1 MKKLLLAAALSVAV
15 LISGDTFAQKASY
28 VDPSW
33 QTSLVQQLQR
43 FKRYPAEAQTRFEQ
57 GAVLLSLSLD
67 RNGHVLAHSIAR
79 SSGHADLDNEVME
92 MIKRAEPLPPFPA
105 SMTQARIDLTVPIQF
120 SLSSTHTASADDRTP
135 EQIAAERQY
144 TAETLRACN
153 ANPAIGGCAQIIAD
167 TTIRSCHETH
177 ATTGSCAQT
186 RQQIIDAIVAFNNR
200 TPQQIA
206 ADNAKIPISYGYR
219 HYMVVRYCNE
229 IRQGY
234 LLQYVNDVEFERAT
248 VAIKAIV
255 NAAKAANPSIDTD
268 EEWKLASKV
277 ANGTPITQETCQM
290 HLAQL
295 LRLSP
300 LTVYSTDKP
309 QD

>member
-15 LISGDTFAQKASY
+15 LTSGDAFAQKASY

-33 QTSLVQQLQR
+33 QTNLVEQLQR
-43 FKRYPAEAQTRFEQ
+43 FKRYPAEAQARFEQ

-67 RNGHVLAHSIAR
+67 RNGRVLAHSIAR

-105 SMTQARIDLTVPIQF
+105 SMTEARIDLTVPIQF
-120 SLSSTHTASADDRTP
+120 SLSSADDHRTP
-135 EQIAAERQY
+135 EQMAAERQY

-153 ANPAIGGCAQIIAD
+153 ANPAIGGCAEIMAD
-167 TTIRSCHETH
+167 TLIRSCHETH
-177 ATTGSCAQT
+177 ATTASCAQT
-186 RQQIIDAIVAFNNR
+186 RQQMIDATVAYNNR

-206 ADNAKIPISYGYR
+206 ADKALLNISYGYR
-219 HYMVVRYCNE
+219 HYMIVRSCNE

-234 LLQYVNDVEFERAT
+234 LLQYVNDVEFDRAT
-248 VAIKAIV
+248 AAIKAIV
-255 NAAKAANPSIDTD
+255 KKAKADDPSIDSD
-268 EEWKLASKV
+268 SEWKQAV
-277 ANGTPITQETCQM
+277 QAATGTPITQETCQM

-295 LRLSP
+295 LRSSP

-309 QD
+309 QE